1 MQVPGGCYCIA
12 PLLQLWLQTLRIQ
25 FTLSVELS
33 LLCMGL
39 PCSILH
45 PWWPVVTST
54 PPILTTH
61 MHQSSSYSSSA
72 IPHLSIT
79 ISQVCKV
86 HAFIYQTL
94 IFCSARQPLIWR
106 SHFSC
111 CCAYNMV
118 LFTSSHLSIPNIDV
132 LLRCTT
138 FSQPILLPSSPTM
151 RPDSLSSET
160 LELYGINLLRT
171 HFHWRTARHTTP
183 AALLWTC
190 SLH

>member
-1 MQVPGGCYCIA
+1 MLTGCDFPWGSGWMKSFGVFILLYSPIDYVMQVPGGWDCIA

-33 LLCMGL
+33 LLWMGL

-86 HAFIYQTL
+86 HAFICQTL
-94 IFCSARQPLIWR
+94 IFCSARQPLIR
-106 SHFSC
+106 
-111 CCAYNMV
+111 
-118 LFTSSHLSIPNIDV
+118 
-132 LLRCTT
+132 
-138 FSQPILLPSSPTM
+138 
-151 RPDSLSSET
+151 
-160 LELYGINLLRT
+160 
-171 HFHWRTARHTTP
+171 RHTFRVAVPTI
-183 AALLWTC
+183 WY
-190 SLH
+190 SLPLHICQSQT